1 MRGGWRKRGANDLH
15 LPGHPFP
22 ATLTAV
28 TEFTPLPAGAG
39 HVVIATPCAGLRAVL
54 EALRDA
60 GAEGV
65 KLCLACKGLQPD
77 TLRSEPRGGGGS
89 PAGGPCRCPVRPLFR
104 RGGGGGPA
112 DGGDHR
118 RRGGRRRPPSSPG
131 LFHSEAFRAYTH
143 DDLIGA
149 QVGGAVKNVMA
160 IAAGV
165 SDGLGFGANA
175 RAALMARGLAEI
187 MRLGLALGARAETFM
202 GLTGVGDLALTCTD
216 DQSRNRRFGKA
227 LAQGQDP
234 EQAQASIGQ
243 AVEGAHTACV
253 VCELAARHGVDM
265 PISRQVLRVI
275 EGEISPAAAVRE
287 LLAPGLPSL
296 RPRPEPNTARG
307 RQAPIFCAVFAG
319 APQRPTTA
327 RRRRSGR
334 WRRPKWRG

>member
-1 MRGGWRKRGANDLH
+1 MVAGAGSWGTALALALARNGHRVFLWDCVEDHARRLAQTGRNDLH

-22 ATLTAV
+22 PTLTAV
-28 TEFTPLPAGAG
+28 TEFTPLPAGAR
-39 HVVIATPCAGLRAVL
+39 HVVIATPCAGLRTVL

-77 TLRSEPRGGGGS
+77 TLSLNHAVAEEVLPGAPVAILSGPS
-89 PAGGPCRCPVRPLFR
+89 FAAEVAAGLPTAVTIAAAEAAVAAEF
-104 RGGGGGPA
+104 A
-112 DGGDHR
+112 
-118 RRGGRRRPPSSPG
+118 G

-216 DQSRNRRFGKA
+216 DQSRNRRFGMA

-243 AVEGAHTACV
+243 AVEGAHTARA
-253 VCELAARHGVDM
+253 VCELAERHGVDM

-287 LLAPGLPSL
+287 LLA
-296 RPRPEPNTARG
+296 RARKPEA
-307 RQAPIFCAVFAG
+307 QA
-319 APQRPTTA
+319 
-327 RRRRSGR
+327 
-334 WRRPKWRG
+334 

>member
-1 MRGGWRKRGANDLH
+1 MVAGAGSWGTALALALARNGHRVFLWDCVEDHARRLAQTGRNDLH

-28 TEFTPLPAGAG
+28 TEFTPLPAGTG
-39 HVVIATPCAGLRAVL
+39 HVVIATPCAGLRTVL

-77 TLRSEPRGGGGS
+77 TLSLNHAVAAEVLPEAPVAVLSGPS
-89 PAGGPCRCPVRPLFR
+89 FAAEVAAGLPTAVTIAAAEAAVAAEF
-104 RGGGGGPA
+104 A
-112 DGGDHR
+112 
-118 RRGGRRRPPSSPG
+118 G

-243 AVEGAHTACV
+243 AVEGAHTARA

-287 LLAPGLPSL
+287 LLARAPKS
-296 RPRPEPNTARG
+296 EA
-307 RQAPIFCAVFAG
+307 QA
-319 APQRPTTA
+319 
-327 RRRRSGR
+327 
-334 WRRPKWRG
+334 

>member
-1 MRGGWRKRGANDLH
+1 MVAGAGSWGTALALALARNGHRVFLWDCVEDHARRLAQTGRNDLH

-28 TEFTPLPAGAG
+28 TEFTPLPAGAR
-39 HVVIATPCAGLRAVL
+39 HVVIATPCAGLRTVL

-77 TLRSEPRGGGGS
+77 TLSLNHAVAEEVLPEAPVAVLSGPS
-89 PAGGPCRCPVRPLFR
+89 FAAEVAAGLPTAVTIAAAEAAIAAEF
-104 RGGGGGPA
+104 A
-112 DGGDHR
+112 
-118 RRGGRRRPPSSPG
+118 G

-243 AVEGAHTACV
+243 AVEGAHTARA
-253 VCELAARHGVDM
+253 VCELATRHGVDM

-287 LLAPGLPSL
+287 LLA
-296 RPRPEPNTARG
+296 RARKPEA
-307 RQAPIFCAVFAG
+307 QA
-319 APQRPTTA
+319 
-327 RRRRSGR
+327 
-334 WRRPKWRG
+334 

>member
-1 MRGGWRKRGANDLH
+1 MVAGAGSWGTALALALARNGHRVFLWDCVEDHARRLAQTGRNDLH

-22 ATLTAV
+22 PTLTAV
-28 TEFTPLPAGAG
+28 TEFTPLPAGTRC
-39 HVVIATPCAGLRAVL
+39 VVIATPCAGLRAVL

-77 TLRSEPRGGGGS
+77 TLSLNHAVAEEVLPGAPVAILSGPS
-89 PAGGPCRCPVRPLFR
+89 FAAEVAAGLPTAVTIAAAEAAVAAEF
-104 RGGGGGPA
+104 A
-112 DGGDHR
+112 
-118 RRGGRRRPPSSPG
+118 G

-243 AVEGAHTACV
+243 AVEGAHTARA

-275 EGEISPAAAVRE
+275 EGEISPAAAVQE
-287 LLAPGLPSL
+287 LLA
-296 RPRPEPNTARG
+296 RARKPEA
-307 RQAPIFCAVFAG
+307 QA
-319 APQRPTTA
+319 
-327 RRRRSGR
+327 
-334 WRRPKWRG
+334 

>member
-1 MRGGWRKRGANDLH
+1 MVAGAGSWGTALALALARNGHRVFLWDCVEEHARRLAQTGRNDLH

-28 TEFTPLPAGAG
+28 TEFTPLPAGTG

-77 TLRSEPRGGGGS
+77 TLSLNHAVAEEVLPGAPVAVLSGPS
-89 PAGGPCRCPVRPLFR
+89 FAAEVAAGLPTAVTIAAAEAAIAAEF
-104 RGGGGGPA
+104 A
-112 DGGDHR
+112 
-118 RRGGRRRPPSSPG
+118 G

-216 DQSRNRRFGKA
+216 DQSRNRRFGMA

-243 AVEGAHTACV
+243 AVEGAHTARA

-287 LLAPGLPSL
+287 LLA
-296 RPRPEPNTARG
+296 RARKPEA
-307 RQAPIFCAVFAG
+307 QA
-319 APQRPTTA
+319 
-327 RRRRSGR
+327 
-334 WRRPKWRG
+334 

>member
-1 MRGGWRKRGANDLH
+1 MVAGAGSWGTALALALARNGHRVFLWDCVEDHARRLAQTGRNDLH

-77 TLRSEPRGGGGS
+77 TLSLNHGVAEEVLPGAPVAVLSGPS
-89 PAGGPCRCPVRPLFR
+89 FAAEVAAGLPTAVTIAAAEAAVAAEF
-104 RGGGGGPA
+104 A
-112 DGGDHR
+112 
-118 RRGGRRRPPSSPG
+118 G

-216 DQSRNRRFGKA
+216 DQSRNRRFGMA

-243 AVEGAHTACV
+243 AVEGAHTARA

-275 EGEISPAAAVRE
+275 EGEVSPAAAVRE
-287 LLAPGLPSL
+287 LLA
-296 RPRPEPNTARG
+296 RARKPEA
-307 RQAPIFCAVFAG
+307 QA
-319 APQRPTTA
+319 
-327 RRRRSGR
+327 
-334 WRRPKWRG
+334 

>member
-1 MRGGWRKRGANDLH
+1 MVAGAGSWGTALALALARNGHRVFLWDCVEDHARRLAQTGRNDLH

-28 TEFTPLPAGAG
+28 TEFTPLPAGTG
-39 HVVIATPCAGLRAVL
+39 HVVIATPCAGLRTVL

-60 GAEGV
+60 EAEEV

-77 TLRSEPRGGGGS
+77 TLSLNHAVAEEVLPEAPVAILSGPS
-89 PAGGPCRCPVRPLFR
+89 FAAEVAAGLPTAVTIAAAEAAVAAEF
-104 RGGGGGPA
+104 A
-112 DGGDHR
+112 
-118 RRGGRRRPPSSPG
+118 G

-243 AVEGAHTACV
+243 AVEGAHTARA
-253 VCELAARHGVDM
+253 VCELATRHGVDM

-287 LLAPGLPSL
+287 LLA
-296 RPRPEPNTARG
+296 RARKPEAQT
-307 RQAPIFCAVFAG
+307 
-319 APQRPTTA
+319 
-327 RRRRSGR
+327 
-334 WRRPKWRG
+334 

>member
-1 MRGGWRKRGANDLH
+1 MVAGAGSWGTALALALARNGHRVFLWDCVEDHARRLAQTGRNDLH

-28 TEFTPLPAGAG
+28 TQFTPLPAGTG
-39 HVVIATPCAGLRAVL
+39 HVVIATPCAGLRTVL

-77 TLRSEPRGGGGS
+77 TLSLNHAVAEEVLPGAPVAVLSGPS
-89 PAGGPCRCPVRPLFR
+89 FAAEVAAGLPTAVTIAAAEAAVAAEF
-104 RGGGGGPA
+104 A
-112 DGGDHR
+112 
-118 RRGGRRRPPSSPG
+118 G

-216 DQSRNRRFGKA
+216 DQSRNRRFGMA

-243 AVEGAHTACV
+243 AVEGAHTARA

-265 PISRQVLRVI
+265 PISWQVLRVI

-287 LLAPGLPSL
+287 LLA
-296 RPRPEPNTARG
+296 RARKPEA
-307 RQAPIFCAVFAG
+307 
-319 APQRPTTA
+319 
-327 RRRRSGR
+327 
-334 WRRPKWRG
+334 

>member
-1 MRGGWRKRGANDLH
+1 MVAGAGSWGTALALALARNGHRVFLWDCVEDHARRLAQTGRNDLH

-22 ATLTAV
+22 PTLTAV
-28 TEFTPLPAGAG
+28 TEFTPLPAGTS
-39 HVVIATPCAGLRAVL
+39 HVVIATPCAGLRTVL

-60 GAEGV
+60 GADGV

-77 TLRSEPRGGGGS
+77 TLSLNHAVAEEVLPGAPVAILSGPS
-89 PAGGPCRCPVRPLFR
+89 FAAEVAAGLPTAVTIAAAEAAVAAEF
-104 RGGGGGPA
+104 A
-112 DGGDHR
+112 
-118 RRGGRRRPPSSPG
+118 G

-216 DQSRNRRFGKA
+216 DQSRNRRFGMA

-243 AVEGAHTACV
+243 AVEGAHTARA

-287 LLAPGLPSL
+287 LLA
-296 RPRPEPNTARG
+296 RARKPEA
-307 RQAPIFCAVFAG
+307 QA
-319 APQRPTTA
+319 
-327 RRRRSGR
+327 
-334 WRRPKWRG
+334 

>member
-1 MRGGWRKRGANDLH
+1 MRAPAVTLSSIMVAGAGSWGTALALALARNGRRVFLWDCVKDHARRLAQTGRNDLH

-22 ATLTAV
+22 PTLTAV
-28 TEFTPLPAGAG
+28 TEFTPLPAGTG
-39 HVVIATPCAGLRAVL
+39 YVVIATPCAGLRAVL
-54 EALRDA
+54 EALRDGA
-60 GAEGV
+60 GAEQL

-77 TLRSEPRGGGGS
+77 TLSLNHAVAEEVLPGVPVAVLSGPS
-89 PAGGPCRCPVRPLFR
+89 FAAEVAAGLPTAVTIAAAEAAVAAEF
-104 RGGGGGPA
+104 A
-112 DGGDHR
+112 
-118 RRGGRRRPPSSPG
+118 G

-187 MRLGLALGARAETFM
+187 MRLGLALGARDQTFM

-216 DQSRNRRFGKA
+216 DQSRNRRFGMA
-227 LAQGQDP
+227 LAQGQTP
-234 EQAQASIGQ
+234 EQAQAAIGQ
-243 AVEGAHTACV
+243 AVEGAHTARA

-275 EGEISPAAAVRE
+275 DGELSPAAAVRE
-287 LLAPGLPSL
+287 LLA
-296 RPRPEPNTARG
+296 RARKSE
-307 RQAPIFCAVFAG
+307 A
-319 APQRPTTA
+319 
-327 RRRRSGR
+327 
-334 WRRPKWRG
+334 

>member
-1 MRGGWRKRGANDLH
+1 MVAGAGSWGTALALALARNGHRVFLWDCVEDHARRLAQTGRNDLH

-28 TEFTPLPAGAG
+28 TEFTPLPAGTG
-39 HVVIATPCAGLRAVL
+39 HVVIATPCAGLRTVL

-60 GAEGV
+60 EAEEV

-77 TLRSEPRGGGGS
+77 TLSLNHAVAEEVLPEAPVAILSGPS
-89 PAGGPCRCPVRPLFR
+89 FAAEVAAGLPTAVTIAAAEAAVAAEF
-104 RGGGGGPA
+104 A
-112 DGGDHR
+112 
-118 RRGGRRRPPSSPG
+118 G

-243 AVEGAHTACV
+243 AVEGAHTARA
-253 VCELAARHGVDM
+253 VCELATRHGVDM
-265 PISRQVLRVI
+265 PISQQVLRVI

-287 LLAPGLPSL
+287 LLA
-296 RPRPEPNTARG
+296 RARKPEA
-307 RQAPIFCAVFAG
+307 
-319 APQRPTTA
+319 
-327 RRRRSGR
+327 
-334 WRRPKWRG
+334 